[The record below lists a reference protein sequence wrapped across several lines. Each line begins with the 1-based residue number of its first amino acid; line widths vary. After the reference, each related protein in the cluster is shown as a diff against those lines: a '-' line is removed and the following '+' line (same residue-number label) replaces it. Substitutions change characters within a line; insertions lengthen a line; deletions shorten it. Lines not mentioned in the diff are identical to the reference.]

1 MESDAKNIR
10 LNVLTKIHTTV
21 QMGILIN
28 TVEIDTNLELMRS

>member
-1 MESDAKNIR
+1 MDSDAKNIR
-10 LNVLTKIHTTV
+10 LNVLTKIPTAV